1 LKNEFLNVTAHEMK
15 TPIQPIIVFSEL
27 LSQERINN
35 KEKEKE
41 YLDIILRNSKRLKQI
56 TDELLD
62 IARIESGSF
71 SLTKSKF
78 NLKELITEILR
89 EYEQTIQLKT
99 NLKLIYESSEIN
111 EIIIE
116 ADRNRLCQVIQNLL
130 KNAIQFTKEG
140 SITVIVQTKENEI
153 LVSIKDTGTGI
164 HPEVLPKLFT
174 KFATK
179 TLTAGTGLGLFISKS
194 IIEMHG
200 GRIWATNNKEGVGT
214 TITFTLPIKDNH

>member
-1 LKNEFLNVTAHEMK
+1 M
-15 TPIQPIIVFSEL
+15 
-27 LSQERINN
+27 N
-35 KEKEKE
+35 KR
-41 YLDIILRNSKRLKQI
+41 YNSK
-56 TDELLD
+56 
-62 IARIESGSF
+62 
-71 SLTKSKF
+71 
-78 NLKELITEILR
+78 
-89 EYEQTIQLKT
+89 

-130 KNAIQFTKEG
+130 KNAIQFTNEG
-140 SITVIVQTKENEI
+140 SITVIVQRKENKI

-179 TLTAGTGLGLFISKS
+179 TLTGGTGLGLFISKS

-200 GRIWATNNKEGVGT
+200 GRIWATNNKEGVGA
-214 TITFTLPIKDNH
+214 TITFSLPIK

>member
-1 LKNEFLNVTAHEMK
+1 M
-15 TPIQPIIVFSEL
+15 
-27 LSQERINN
+27 
-35 KEKEKE
+35 
-41 YLDIILRNSKRLKQI
+41 
-56 TDELLD
+56 
-62 IARIESGSF
+62 
-71 SLTKSKF
+71 
-78 NLKELITEILR
+78 R

-164 HPEVLPKLFT
+164 HSEVLPKLFT

-179 TLTAGTGLGLFISKS
+179 SL
-194 IIEMHG
+194 
-200 GRIWATNNKEGVGT
+200 
-214 TITFTLPIKDNH
+214 

>member
-1 LKNEFLNVTAHEMK
+1 M
-15 TPIQPIIVFSEL
+15 
-27 LSQERINN
+27 
-35 KEKEKE
+35 
-41 YLDIILRNSKRLKQI
+41 
-56 TDELLD
+56 
-62 IARIESGSF
+62 
-71 SLTKSKF
+71 
-78 NLKELITEILR
+78 R

-140 SITVIVQTKENEI
+140 SITVIVQRKENEI

-164 HPEVLPKLFT
+164 HSEVLPKLFT

-179 TLTAGTGLGLFISKS
+179 SLYRWNWFR
-194 IIEMHG
+194 IIYFQEY
-200 GRIWATNNKEGVGT
+200 N
-214 TITFTLPIKDNH
+214 

>member
-1 LKNEFLNVTAHEMK
+1 MKLAEDILNVT
-15 TPIQPIIVFSEL
+15 
-27 LSQERINN
+27 
-35 KEKEKE
+35 
-41 YLDIILRNSKRLKQI
+41 
-56 TDELLD
+56 
-62 IARIESGSF
+62 RIESGSF
-71 SLTKSKF
+71 SLKKEKF

-89 EYEQTIQLKT
+89 EYEQTIQLK

-130 KNAIQFTKEG
+130 KNAIQFTNEG
-140 SITVIVQTKENEI
+140 SITVIVQRKENKI

-179 TLTAGTGLGLFISKS
+179 TLTGGTGLGLFISKS

-200 GRIWATNNKEGVGT
+200 GKIWATNNKEGVGA
-214 TITFTLPIKDNH
+214 TITFSLPIK